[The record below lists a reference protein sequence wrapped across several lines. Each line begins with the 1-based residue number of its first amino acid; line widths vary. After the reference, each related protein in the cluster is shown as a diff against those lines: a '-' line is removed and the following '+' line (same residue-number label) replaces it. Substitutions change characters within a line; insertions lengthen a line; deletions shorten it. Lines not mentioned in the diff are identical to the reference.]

1 MNKKYEPI
9 LDNELLSSNNEN
21 ENFVNSK
28 KKDNENDKIQDTSL
42 NNIYGKIVKIR
53 KELEK
58 SYNLFYS
65 YNLIVSNNKEHD
77 PNSPYNN
84 VYARSDIININ
95 NNTKNNLTLNKI
107 NALTN
112 SFYMNVQTLKNTYSF
127 INTNNVNN
135 KIINNDNIIWE
146 RRIETLSNEANSYIK
161 TLDNIYKTNL
171 KQSEMKNNK
180 KSNYT
185 KSNKRHDGDDAI
197 NYLHKENEILKQVE
211 DHLNIFHVQGMNT
224 LNMLRKQNKFLK
236 NVRKK
241 VIDMYNYVG
250 LSSSLVDTIKKAHK
264 QNLIIVIV
272 GIILSL
278 IFFYVIY
285 SYFKR

>member
-1 MNKKYEPI
+1 MNNKYAPI

-21 ENFVNSK
+21 DNFANIK
-28 KKDNENDKIQDTSL
+28 KKNNENDKIQDTSL

-77 PNSPYNN
+77 HNNPYNN

-185 KSNKRHDGDDAI
+185 KSNKRHGDDDI

-250 LSSSLVDTIKKAHK
+250 LSSSLVDTIKKTHK

-285 SYFKR
+285 SYFRR